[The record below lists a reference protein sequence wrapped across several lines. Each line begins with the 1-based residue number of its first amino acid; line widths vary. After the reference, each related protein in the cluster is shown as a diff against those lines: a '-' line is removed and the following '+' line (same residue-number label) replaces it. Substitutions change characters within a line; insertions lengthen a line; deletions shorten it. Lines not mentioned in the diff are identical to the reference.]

1 MLATGLTEVD
11 WYGVAITGDGS
22 FTMNPQVLIDGA
34 EHGATGSVV
43 VLDNRRMAAISSLQI
58 AQYGAAHATWDGV
71 PVDYVAW
78 ADAVEGVSALHGGD
92 TVDTLTEALDRAHAH
107 GGSH

>member
-1 MLATGLTEVD
+1 M
-11 WYGVAITGDGS
+11 
-22 FTMNPQVLIDGA
+22 
-34 EHGATGSVV
+34 

-78 ADAVEGVSALHGGD
+78 ADAVEGVSAYHGGY
-92 TVDTLTEALDRAHAH
+92 TVDALTEALETAHAQ
-107 GGSH
+107 GGLALIHVPVYFGEDEAGALPSYGRWNVGNWVEDTQARRHEIGL